1 MTFNFI
7 MKKEYRIRKNEEF
20 ASIIS
25 KKHSKSSACFV
36 IYFETKALDH
46 PRVGISVSKKM
57 GDAVERN
64 KIKRQI
70 REMAYEL
77 VDFENGLIDIV
88 IIVKKAYLDRSFLEN
103 KLDLEKLIK
112 KAII

>member
-20 ASIIS
+20 ARIIS

-36 IYFETKALDH
+36 AYYDNKALEH
-46 PRVGISVSKKM
+46 ARVGISVSKKM
-57 GDAVERN
+57 GGAVERN

-77 VDFENGLIDIV
+77 VDFENGQIDIV
-88 IIVKKAYLDRSFLEN
+88 IIVKKPYLDRSFLQN
-103 KLDLEKLIK
+103 KLDLEKLLK